1 MIIFLFDAVQYND
14 SNQDY
19 ITHAEHVHEDHSHDN
34 NNKMH
39 NHELI
44 FYRHTVMKRVRT
56 L

>member
-19 ITHAEHVHEDHSHDN
+19 ITHAEHVHEDHNHD